1 MHWILHTGCELTS
14 EWQTEINAYVYAYEK
29 WSTYRLVFAC
39 LFVDCRCSHQRELLP
54 LAVCFTHTLLVRN
67 SQSQYNFT
75 IVQYNIIMH
84 LYYIVHF
91 AVLASFPGSHW
102 NDFITVYIKLHS
114 WNLSGH
120 GLVLQHFR
128 RNEECGVLEELEPV
142 DINLKYDFNY
152 QVSVVVN
159 SAVNNLPNNDLLSS
173 HI

>member
-1 MHWILHTGCELTS
+1 M
-14 EWQTEINAYVYAYEK
+14 Q
-29 WSTYRLVFAC
+29 F
-39 LFVDCRCSHQRELLP
+39 
-54 LAVCFTHTLLVRN
+54 
-67 SQSQYNFT
+67 YN
-75 IVQYNIIMH
+75 IVQYNIIMD
-84 LYYIVHF
+84 LYYIVYF

-102 NDFITVYIKLHS
+102 NDFITEYIKLHS

-142 DINLKYDFNY
+142 DINQKYDFNY

-159 SAVNNLPNNDLLSS
+159 SAVNSLYFHPSIYDLPNNDLLSS